1 MAERPVFKATRETTQ
16 GKESDPRPL
25 VEVVSVSFKWIP
37 GLSAAQKKKNIESL
51 HAAAKEHGIPKVL
64 EVSTKSTD
72 SLGFDLSAFNLQVEF
87 DGLQPM
93 PLECAFQGSKV
104 FQAGGPYTDLY
115 AVTSREAKK
124 DERLRTSGP
133 VVSFRIGRQEFPT
146 EPKTA
151 FYDWLYAMTLA
162 RRADLLQRLQ
172 EYDAFSDIEFNPKM
186 SFNCQARSCAIAVSL
201 ARMELLHEASESA
214 TAWRETMKRFAEIE
228 AGPPSPRLSG
238 DEHQTLF

>member
-1 MAERPVFKATRETTQ
+1 MAERPVFLASRATTQ
-16 GKESDPRPL
+16 GKDNDRGPL
-25 VEVVSVSFKWIP
+25 VQVVSVPFKWIP
-37 GLSAAQKKKNIESL
+37 GLSAAQKKKNVESL

-64 EVSTKSTD
+64 EVSTKSGD

-133 VVSFRIGRQEFPT
+133 VVSFRIAQQEFPT

-162 RRADLLQRLQ
+162 RRVDLLERLV
-172 EYDAFSDIEFNPKM
+172 EYDAFSDIEFNPKT
-186 SFNCQARSCAIAVSL
+186 SFNCQARSCAVTVSL
-201 ARMELLHEASESA
+201 QRMGLLERATKSA
-214 TAWRETMKRFAEIE
+214 TSWIQTTGRFPEI
-228 AGPPSPRLSG
+228 AGDPQSPAVGGNDQQL
-238 DEHQTLF
+238 LF